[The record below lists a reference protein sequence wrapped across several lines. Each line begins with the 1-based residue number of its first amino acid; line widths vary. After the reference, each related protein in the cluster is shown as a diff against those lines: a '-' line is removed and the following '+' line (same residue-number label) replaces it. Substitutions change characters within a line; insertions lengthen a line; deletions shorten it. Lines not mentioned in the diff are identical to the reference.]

1 MIGVP
6 ICEHVL
12 WTVRPEDEE
21 GANHTE
27 DEGSFTCGGMTATVL
42 AML

>member
-1 MIGVP
+1 MIGVT

-12 WTVRPEDEE
+12 WTEDEE
-21 GANHTE
+21 GANPTE
-27 DEGSFTCGGMTATVL
+27 DMGSFTCGGMTATVL